1 MTRESIDFWDVGL
14 TSKDVLGFSIP
25 ISGIAGDQQASL
37 FGQMCIEPGDIKNTY
52 GTGCFCMMNT
62 GEKVVKSKHKMLST
76 IAYQLNDKTF
86 YAIEGSV
93 FTGGALVQWLR
104 DELGI
109 ISNASEIESLALTVE
124 NSGGITFISGLSG
137 LGAPHWNPDA
147 SGSILGIN
155 RGTKKGHIARAA
167 LEAIAIRTYEIII
180 CMEKD
185 ANTKFTSLK
194 VDGGGSNNDLL
205 MQIQSDLLKTKVV
218 RSSFSESTALGV
230 AFLAGLASGY
240 WDSVDDLKNIWK
252 KDKEF
257 IPDNSKNDNIL
268 SKWKE
273 RMDILY

>member
-1 MTRESIDFWDVGL
+1 
-14 TSKDVLGFSIP
+14 
-25 ISGIAGDQQASL
+25 
-37 FGQMCIEPGDIKNTY
+37 MCIEPGDVKNTY

-76 IAYQLNDKTF
+76 IAYQLDDKIF

-137 LGAPHWNPDA
+137 LGAPHWNPDG

-185 ANTKFTSLK
+185 ANTNFTSLK

-205 MQIQSDLLKTKVV
+205 MQIQSNLLKTKVV
-218 RSSFSESTALGV
+218 RSSFSESTALGA

>member
-1 MTRESIDFWDVGL
+1 LKSLETIL
-14 TSKDVLGFSIP
+14 TL
-25 ISGIAGDQQASL
+25 
-37 FGQMCIEPGDIKNTY
+37 
-52 GTGCFCMMNT
+52 

-76 IAYQLNDKTF
+76 IAYQLDDKTF

-205 MQIQSDLLKTKVV
+205 MQIQSNLLKTKVV